1 MGSGEPA
8 MMKAILLLLLGIVAA
23 VVVLGL
29 VTLLFYIV
37 IFAPRPGD
45 GRRAC
50 DGRRK

>member
-1 MGSGEPA
+1 
-8 MMKAILLLLLGIVAA
+8 MMKAILLVLAGVAVAA
-23 VVVLGL
+23 VVLGV